1 MPRWPALSKNW
12 PVSTRA
18 SPLWAEGETPKGKLL
33 LETKRKTGA
42 LLIFMRVLFTGC
54 LVYSIWFIFQNSLQI
69 AQASSERSQQV
80 QEILNALVAKVGLGP
95 FSLHTVRKLAHF
107 AEFSLMGFW
116 FMLCLRVYTR
126 HFVRHVSW
134 PLLCGLL
141 VAVIDET
148 IQLYVPGRSS
158 STLDVLLDFSGVCC
172 GLFAALLI
180 LLFFRMCGILW
191 RNRERDVE

>member
-1 MPRWPALSKNW
+1 M
-12 PVSTRA
+12 
-18 SPLWAEGETPKGKLL
+18 
-33 LETKRKTGA
+33 ETKRKTSP
-42 LLIFMRVLFTGC
+42 LLIFARILFTGC
-54 LVYSIWFIFQNSLQI
+54 LVYSIWFIFHNSLQI
-69 AQASSERSQQV
+69 AQVSGEQSQRV
-80 QEILNALVAKVGLGP
+80 QELLNALAAQVGLGP
-95 FSLHTVRKLAHF
+95 FSMHTVRKMAHF
-107 AEFSLMGFW
+107 AEFALQGFW

-172 GLFAALLI
+172 DLFAALLI

>member
-1 MPRWPALSKNW
+1 M
-12 PVSTRA
+12 
-18 SPLWAEGETPKGKLL
+18 
-33 LETKRKTGA
+33 ETKRKTGA

-54 LVYSIWFIFQNSLQI
+54 LVYSIWFIFQNTLQI
-69 AQASSERSQQV
+69 AKASSERSQQV
-80 QEILNALVAKVGLGP
+80 QEILNALVAKGP

-148 IQLYVPGRSS
+148 IQLYVPGRTS
-158 STLDVLLDFSGVCC
+158 STMDVLLDFSGVWC
-172 GLFAALLI
+172 GLFVALLI
-180 LLFFRMCGILW
+180 LLFIRMCGILW

>member
-1 MPRWPALSKNW
+1 M
-12 PVSTRA
+12 
-18 SPLWAEGETPKGKLL
+18 
-33 LETKRKTGA
+33 ETKRKTGA

-158 STLDVLLDFSGVCC
+158 SKLDVLLDFSGVCC